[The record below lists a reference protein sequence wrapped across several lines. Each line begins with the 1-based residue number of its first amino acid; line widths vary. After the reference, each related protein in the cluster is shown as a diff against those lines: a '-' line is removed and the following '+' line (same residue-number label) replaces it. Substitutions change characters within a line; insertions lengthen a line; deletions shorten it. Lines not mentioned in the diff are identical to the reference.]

1 MVIAIGK
8 RTPSEQLVGLFPV
21 IDESGHS
28 LGMQAA
34 EFGKILRRLT
44 APGSAMTGD
53 MQHLNVIMIVN
64 RNGLNRA
71 YSGHFRQ
78 RGRCANSD
86 LRLTPMT

>member
-8 RTPSEQLVGLFPV
+8 RTPSEQLGH
-21 IDESGHS
+21 ISGH
-28 LGMQAA
+28 
-34 EFGKILRRLT
+34 RREWSFAGH
-44 APGSAMTGD
+44 APPDSAGSAMTGD
-53 MQHLNVIMIVN
+53 MQHLNVIVIVN

-86 LRLTPMT
+86 LRLTPMP